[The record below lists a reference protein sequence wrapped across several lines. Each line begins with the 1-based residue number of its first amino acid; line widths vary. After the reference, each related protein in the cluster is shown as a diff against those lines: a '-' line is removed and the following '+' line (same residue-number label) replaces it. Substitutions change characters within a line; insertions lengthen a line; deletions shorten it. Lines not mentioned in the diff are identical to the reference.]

1 MKKIIIAIF
10 FLSGLTACKKVLEPK
25 LSETGQQ
32 SAAEFFVNFNG
43 AYQGINGVY
52 ASLREPYKRQW
63 VIDVMSDDA
72 SNNGFEFELL
82 TLNSGLGNVSFLWN
96 TWYSTIQR
104 ANTFIERAP
113 GIQGL
118 QGNQNLLRNQFVGEA
133 YFIRAL
139 AYFNLTQLF
148 GDVPLVITEIKT
160 LDELS
165 VPRTP
170 VQDVYAQIE
179 KDLLEALKTLPVR
192 YPNPALVQPV
202 VGISGGSEV
211 GRATAGSAR
220 ALLGHLYLTLNQPAK
235 AEPVLQEIVNSGVYS
250 LLSSYAANFNALG
263 GARNSAES
271 VFEIQYTN
279 QSGFQHDLSFQFG
292 PVEDGNS
299 LMDNRPTDATSPDG
313 ININL
318 NNHLAQ
324 AFPAGD
330 LRKAAS
336 IKYST
341 GVSGPVRTIAAKYY
355 VPGGSNQGN
364 TNWPV
369 YRYAD
374 VLLMLA
380 EAQQAQNKD
389 GQALTNLNLV
399 HAHPRTGLTAY
410 TGLSGNALRDA
421 IRLERRLELN
431 LELKRWWDLRRWG
444 ILSSVM
450 TAHGRSLSAMNA
462 NGLLPIP
469 VTEIQRNPKF
479 TQNSG
484 Y

>member
-1 MKKIIIAIF
+1 MKKILIAIL
-10 FLSGLTACKKVLEPK
+10 FLFSITACKKVLEPR
-25 LSETGQQ
+25 LSDTGQQ
-32 SAAEFFVNFNG
+32 SAAEFFVNYNG
-43 AYQGINGVY
+43 ALQAINGVY

-63 VIDVMSDDA
+63 VIDEMSDDA

-82 TLNSGLGNVSFLWN
+82 NLNSGLGNVSHLWN
-96 TWYSTIQR
+96 TWFSTVQR

-118 QGNQNLLRNQFVGEA
+118 QGNQNILRNQFVGEA

-148 GDVPLVITEIKT
+148 GDVPLVTGEIKNVS
-160 LDELS
+160 ELS
-165 VPRTP
+165 VGRTP
-170 VQDVYAQIE
+170 VQQVYAQIE
-179 KDLLEALKTLPVR
+179 ADLLEALKTVPVR
-192 YPNPALVQPV
+192 HSNPTLIQPV
-202 VGISGGSEV
+202 VGISGGTEV
-211 GRATAGSAR
+211 GRATSGSVR

-235 AEPVLQEIVNSGVYS
+235 AETVLQEIVNSGVYS
-250 LLSSYAANFNALG
+250 LQSSYAANFNALG
-263 GARNSAES
+263 GGKNNSES

-279 QSGFQHDLSFQFG
+279 GSGFQHDLSFQFG

-299 LMDNRPTDATSPDG
+299 LGMNRPTDATAPDG

-336 IKYST
+336 IKYSP
-341 GVSGPVRTIAAKYY
+341 GVSGSVRTIAAKYW
-355 VPGGSNQGN
+355 VQGGSNQGS

-380 EAQQAQNKD
+380 EALQAQNKD
-389 GQALTNLNLV
+389 AQALTYLNQV

-410 TGLSGNALRDA
+410 TGLTGTALRDA

-431 LELKRWWDLRRWG
+431 LEMKRWWDLRRWG
-444 ILSSVM
+444 ILSQVM
-450 TAHGRSLSAMNA
+450 TAHGRTLAGMNA
-462 NGLLPIP
+462 NGLLPVP
-469 VTEIQRNPKF
+469 ATEIQRNPKF
-479 TQNSG
+479 TQNQG